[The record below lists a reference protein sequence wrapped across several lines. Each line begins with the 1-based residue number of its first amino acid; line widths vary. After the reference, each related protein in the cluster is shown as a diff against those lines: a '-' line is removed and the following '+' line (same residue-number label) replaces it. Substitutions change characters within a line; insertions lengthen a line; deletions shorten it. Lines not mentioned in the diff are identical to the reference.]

1 MRKST
6 VILWILLRAEE
17 GSDKPRSTLSRHE
30 VAAQL
35 SRRWSHPA
43 ILCILWTKKYRQECD
58 AFMDT

>member
-6 VILWILLRAEE
+6 MILWILLRAVTSLEV
-17 GSDKPRSTLSRHE
+17 SRHE